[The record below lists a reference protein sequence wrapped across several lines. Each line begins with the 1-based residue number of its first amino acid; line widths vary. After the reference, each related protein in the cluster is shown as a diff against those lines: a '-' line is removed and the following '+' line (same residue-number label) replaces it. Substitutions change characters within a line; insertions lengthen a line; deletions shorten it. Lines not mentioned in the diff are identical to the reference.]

1 MTTEDHKIDN
11 SDPEMTDQFAEN
23 LARVEALSQRLMTS
37 YSHKTPMNPALEG
50 PGKDIYSKAMSGY
63 MAEMMSNPTK
73 IFEHQAGYWSRSV
86 AHFMD
91 AQKAAAEGHA
101 PSDDQVKDRRFAS
114 DAWTENPWFNFV
126 KQQYQMNSDMLRQMI
141 ADTDGL
147 GEGDQ
152 KRLEF
157 FTNQIIDM
165 LAPTNFLGTNP
176 EALQRAVETQGQSLL
191 DGLENLVRD
200 MEDRDGDLLVSLADR
215 EAFEVGK
222 NIATAKGEVV
232 YRNRMLE
239 LIQFAPTT
247 ETVHKIPL
255 LIFPPWI
262 NKYYILDL
270 KPKNS
275 LIQWAVDQGYTVF
288 VVSWVNPT
296 EDFADVGLDTY
307 IEEGYYEAMNA
318 VKEITGEKQLNAVGY
333 CVAGTVLTL
342 TLALMQ
348 KRGDKTVKSATFF
361 TTMTDFSDQ
370 GEFSVFLGDDFVDGI
385 EAQICSDG
393 ILKSYFMSRTFSY
406 LRANDLVYTPAIKSY
421 MMGEAPPAFDLL
433 YWNGDSTNLPGRMTV
448 EYLRGLCQRNEL
460 AEGVFEI
467 CGETVSLKDV
477 KLPLCAVACETDHI
491 AAWKSCFNGF
501 REFGSKDKSFILSES
516 GHIAGIVN
524 PPSKK
529 KYGHYLNGAPRGKAE
544 DWLAG
549 AKYNEGS
556 WWPHWAEWL
565 DEKSGKALSKQ
576 VPARNPGSESY
587 PSLTPAPGTYVKVH
601 A

>member
-1 MTTEDHKIDN
+1 MTTEDHKNDHN
-11 SDPEMTDQFAEN
+11 DTEVTDQLAEN
-23 LARVEALSQRLMTS
+23 MARVENLSQRLVS
-37 YSHKTPMNPALEG
+37 SVSHKTPINPGLEG
-50 PGKDIYSKAMSGY
+50 PGQDMYMKAMSGY
-63 MAEMMSNPTK
+63 MSEMMSNPTK
-73 IFEHQAGYWSRSV
+73 IFEHQASYWSRSV
-86 AHFMD
+86 GHFLE
-91 AQKAAAEGHA
+91 AQKAASEGHA
-101 PSDDQVKDRRFAS
+101 PKDGQKKDRRFES
-114 DAWTENPWFNFV
+114 DAWTSNPWFNFV
-126 KQQYQMNSDMLRQMI
+126 KQQYQMNSDMLRQMV
-141 ADTDGL
+141 ADTEGL
-147 GEGDQ
+147 GERDK
-152 KRLEF
+152 KRLQF
-157 FTNQIIDM
+157 FTNQVIDM

-176 EALQRAVETQGQSLL
+176 EAMQKAIETQGQSLV
-191 DGLENLVRD
+191 DGMENLVRD
-200 MEDRDGDLLVSLADR
+200 LEDHDGDLLVSLADR
-215 EAFEVGK
+215 DAFEVGK
-222 NIATAKGEVV
+222 NIATADGQVV
-232 YRNRMLE
+232 FRNRMLE

-270 KPKNS
+270 KKKNS

-307 IEEGYYEAMNA
+307 IEEGYFAAMNA
-318 VKEITGEKQLNAVGY
+318 VKEITGEEQLNAVGY

-385 EAQICSDG
+385 EDQICSDG
-393 ILKSYFMSRTFSY
+393 ILKSYFMSRTFSS
-406 LRANDLVYTPAIKSY
+406 LRANDLVYAPAIRSY

-433 YWNGDSTNLPGRMTV
+433 YWNGDSTNLPGRMTI

-460 AEGVFEI
+460 ADGGFEI
-467 CGETVSLKDV
+467 CGERVSLEDV
-477 KLPLCAVACETDHI
+477 TLPICSVACETDHI

-501 REFGSKDKSFILSES
+501 RQFGSKDKTFILSES

-529 KYGHYLNGAPRGKAE
+529 KYGHYLNGAPRGEA
-544 DWLAG
+544 DTWLAG
-549 AKYNEGS
+549 AEYNEGS

-565 DEKSGKALSKQ
+565 DQKSGKALSKQ
-576 VPARNPGSESY
+576 VPARDPGSKDY
-587 PSLTPAPGTYVKVH
+587 PPLCAAPGTYVKVH